1 MSFSLLNFLELLG
14 ALGFFIYGM
23 KVMSEGIQKVAGS
36 KMRQILSVMTSNRF
50 LGVFTGLMIT
60 SLLQSSSATTV
71 MVVSF
76 VNAGLLTLVES
87 VGVVMGANIGTTI
100 TAWLISIFGF
110 KVKIAAVALPIIAI
124 GFPMMFSNRGNLK
137 SWAEVIIGFALLFLG
152 LNALKSSVPD
162 LRENPEILEFLSGYA
177 SMGMLSLLTFIMVGT
192 VLTLVVQSSSAA
204 MALTL
209 VMCNEGWIP
218 FEMAAAMVLGENIGT
233 TITAN
238 LAAMIGNVHAKRA
251 ARAHFIF
258 NVFGVVW
265 MFFIFRF
272 FLSGIDSFMLNN
284 YAVSPLNRDDFTS
297 IPIAL
302 SLFHTSFN
310 IINVL
315 LLIGFTPII
324 AKVAERMV
332 PSRGDV
338 DEETKLEYIGGGI
351 LSTPELSI
359 LEAKKEIKKFGKI
372 ADRMFGFVGELVENK
387 DKKTFEEAMRRIQ
400 KYEDITDKME
410 IEIAE
415 YLTRVAQGEL
425 SEVLSVRIRSMIS
438 MINDLERIGDICYQ
452 MSKTIERRNDQ
463 NAEFSTEQQEGLDRI
478 MKAVNEAFETM
489 TKNIN
494 KGFSQV
500 NIRPAELHEVNINET
515 RDKLRTEHLIRVAK
529 SEDSF
534 ESGLFYSD
542 LFMSCEKIGDH
553 IFNINEAIVGLK

>member
-1 MSFSLLNFLELLG
+1 MNFSLLDFLELLG

-50 LGVFTGLMIT
+50 LGVFTGFLIT
-60 SLLQSSSATTV
+60 GLLQSSSATTV

-124 GFPMMFSNRGNLK
+124 GFPLMFSNRGNLK

-152 LNALKSSVPD
+152 LNALKESVPD
-162 LRENPEILEFLSGYA
+162 LRENPEVLEFLSGYA
-177 SMGMLSLLTFIMVGT
+177 SMGMLSLLTFIGVGT
-192 VLTLVVQSSSAA
+192 ILTLVVQSSSAA

-209 VMCNEGWIP
+209 VMCYEGWIP

-284 YAVSPLNRDDFTS
+284 YGVSPLNREDFTS

-351 LSTPELSI
+351 LATPELSI
-359 LEAKKEIKKFGKI
+359 LEAKKEIRKFGKI
-372 ADRMFGFVGELVENK
+372 TDRMFGFVGELIENEDRK
-387 DKKTFEEAMRRIQ
+387 IFDEAMGRIQ

-425 SEVLSVRIRSMIS
+425 SEETSVRIRSMIS
-438 MINDLERIGDICYQ
+438 MINDMERIGDICYQ
-452 MSKTIERRNDQ
+452 MSKTLERKNDQ
-463 NAEFSTEQQEGLDRI
+463 NAQFSSEQDEGLVRI
-478 MKAVNEAFETM
+478 MKVVNEGFETM
-489 TKNIN
+489 NNNIDE
-494 KGFSQV
+494 GFGQV
-500 NIRPAELHEVNINET
+500 NIRQAELNELTINET
-515 RDKLRTEHLIRVAK
+515 RDKLRSEHLMRVAK
-529 SEDSF
+529 SEHSF

>member
-1 MSFSLLNFLELLG
+1 MNFSLLNFLELLG

-36 KMRQILSVMTSNRF
+36 KMREILSVMTSNRF

-71 MVVSF
+71 MIVSF

-87 VGVVMGANIGTTI
+87 VGVIMGANIGTTI

-110 KVKIAAVALPIIAI
+110 KVKIASVALPIIAI
-124 GFPMMFSNRGNLK
+124 GFPMMFVNRGNFK

-152 LNALKSSVPD
+152 LNALKESVPD

-177 SMGMLSLLTFIMVGT
+177 DMGMLSILTFILVGT
-192 VLTLVVQSSSAA
+192 MLTLVVQSSSAA

-238 LAAMIGNVHAKRA
+238 LAAMIGNVHAKRS

-258 NVFGVVW
+258 NVFGVIW

-272 FLSGIDSFMLNN
+272 FLSGIDSFMMSN
-284 YAVSPLNRDDFTS
+284 YGVSPLNREDYTS

-302 SLFHTSFN
+302 SLFHTAFN

-324 AKVAERMV
+324 AKLAERMV

-351 LSTPELSI
+351 LVTPELSI

-372 ADRMFGFVGELVENK
+372 ADRMFGFVGELLENK

-425 SEVLSVRIRSMIS
+425 SEELSVRIRSMIS
-438 MINDLERIGDICYQ
+438 MINDMERIGDICYQ
-452 MSKTIERRNDQ
+452 MSKSIERKNDQ
-463 NAEFSTEQQEGLDRI
+463 NAEFSAEQDEGMNRM
-478 MKAVNEAFETM
+478 MKVVNDAFETM
-489 TKNIN
+489 TSNIN
-494 KGFSQV
+494 EGFGQV

-515 RDKLRTEHLIRVAK
+515 RDKLRTEHLIRVSK
-529 SEDSF
+529 SEHSF

>member
-1 MSFSLLNFLELLG
+1 MNFSLLDFLELLG

-50 LGVFTGLMIT
+50 LGVFTGFLIT
-60 SLLQSSSATTV
+60 GLLQSSSATTV

-124 GFPMMFSNRGNLK
+124 GFPLMFSNRGNLK

-152 LNALKSSVPD
+152 LNALKESVPD
-162 LRENPEILEFLSGYA
+162 LRENPEVLEFLSGYA
-177 SMGMLSLLTFIMVGT
+177 SMGMLSLLTFIGVGT
-192 VLTLVVQSSSAA
+192 ILTLVVQSSSAA

-209 VMCNEGWIP
+209 VMCYEGWIP

-284 YAVSPLNRDDFTS
+284 YGVSPLNREDFTS

-351 LSTPELSI
+351 LATPELSI
-359 LEAKKEIKKFGKI
+359 LEAKKEIRKFGKI
-372 ADRMFGFVGELVENK
+372 TDRMFGFVGELIENEDRK
-387 DKKTFEEAMRRIQ
+387 IFDEAMGRIQ

-425 SEVLSVRIRSMIS
+425 SEETSVRIRSMIS
-438 MINDLERIGDICYQ
+438 MINDMERIGDICYQ
-452 MSKTIERRNDQ
+452 MSKTLERKNDQ
-463 NAEFSTEQQEGLDRI
+463 NAQFSSEQDEGLVRI
-478 MKAVNEAFETM
+478 MKVVNEGFETM
-489 TKNIN
+489 NNNIDE
-494 KGFSQV
+494 GFGQV
-500 NIRPAELHEVNINET
+500 NIRQAELHEVTINET
-515 RDKLRTEHLIRVAK
+515 RDKLRTEHLMRVAK
-529 SEDSF
+529 SEHSF